1 MNCKCMTN
9 YFNPIDCGESI
20 CTSEQRKKYCK
31 KMNKMNIDALNNQ
44 FLNRRM
50 DIKIEKICN
59 RDGKCEL
66 VTAPAFKT
74 LAPALS
80 QKVVTIISEYCNVYK

>member
-44 FLNRRM
+44 FLNRGM

-66 VTAPAFKT
+66 VTAQAFKT
-74 LAPALS
+74 LAPAL
-80 QKVVTIISEYCNVYK
+80 

>member
-1 MNCKCMTN
+1 MTN

-31 KMNKMNIDALNNQ
+31 KMNKM
-44 FLNRRM
+44 
-50 DIKIEKICN
+50 KIEKICN

>member
-1 MNCKCMTN
+1 
-9 YFNPIDCGESI
+9 
-20 CTSEQRKKYCK
+20 
-31 KMNKMNIDALNNQ
+31 MNKLNIDALNNQ
-44 FLNRRM
+44 FLNRGM

-66 VTAPAFKT
+66 ETAPAFKT

-80 QKVVTIISEYCNVYK
+80 QKVETIISEYCNVYK